1 MLKCCHIAGKKLAV
15 WQPTCTFATSRLK
28 STSIS
33 YLHIYIIVV
42 NPYRTAKLLLADISR
57 YVVVFTI
64 NIFFLTQAFWW
75 YGYNASWYVDDDPPA
90 VRPGSASLEG
100 KTGGEVSGDSGF
112 TYNIIIMLRGQDAS
126 CDIHVCVVSFPDP
139 TLKERKGVWGHWSIF
154 LVLSII
160 TCANPN
166 SHMIP

>member
-1 MLKCCHIAGKKLAV
+1 MTISLNAQVLPSSWKKLMV
-15 WQPTCTFATSRLK
+15 WQPTCTCTFATSRLK

-33 YLHIYIIVV
+33 YLHMYIIMVI
-42 NPYRTAKLLLADISR
+42 PYRTAKLLLANISK

-64 NIFFLTQAFWW
+64 NIFYLTQAFWW

-112 TYNIIIMLRGQDAS
+112 TYNIIILRGQDAS
-126 CDIHVCVVSFPDP
+126 CDIHVISFPDP
-139 TLKERKGVWGHWSIF
+139 TLKERKASWGHWSIF
-154 LVLSII
+154 LILSIQ
-160 TCANPN
+160 CK
-166 SHMIP
+166 